1 VAKAVSVNQQLE
13 KLREEIRRHEELYY
27 AHDSPEIS
35 DREYDALLER
45 LQELER
51 QHPELISN
59 DSPTQRVG
67 GRPVEGFAQVV
78 HRRSMLSLDNSYNIE
93 ELRAFDVRCQRLA
106 DGRAVDYVAELKI
119 DGLSL
124 ALHYENQVL
133 ARAVTRG
140 DGRVGEDVTANA
152 RTIRSVPLRLNRIGA
167 SATDSDSK
175 FQIPDSKSQTS
186 DLKSQ
191 SSKNNPGVGDL
202 KSEISKNKSG
212 NNDLNSEISNAK
224 SESSNLKSEISNLK
238 SQSSKLKSEISNQK
252 SKNSSQKS
260 ETSNLRSE
268 IATVEVRGEA
278 FIPRKVFERIN
289 AEREDQ
295 NEPRFANPRNAAAGT
310 IRQLDPKITASRR
323 LEMFAY
329 DLLAG
334 ERKPFPT
341 HWQALNWMQQAGLR
355 INPERVLC
363 KSIDEVIEFANRM
376 EAKRDELD
384 YEIDGL
390 VVKVNS
396 TALQDEFGTT
406 NKAPRWA
413 IAYKYAAR
421 QATTQVLSI
430 VVQVG
435 RTGALTPVANLEPV
449 VLAGTT
455 VSRATLHNPD
465 EVKRLGIRIGDWVLI
480 EKGGD
485 VIPKVLKVIKAKR
498 TGAEKVFRMPRK
510 CPVCGGEISRPE
522 GEVVSRCIAADCP
535 AQLEGRLLH
544 FSSRRAM
551 RIEGL
556 GESLVHQLVES
567 GKVHDAGDLYSLTLE
582 DVADLERMAKKS
594 ASNLLAQIEASKHK
608 DLANL
613 IYALGLRHVGDRTA
627 TTLARQFGS
636 LEALSKATVEEL
648 DDVPEIGLTVAQSVR
663 DWFDDQGNLAL
674 CERLAAAGVQT
685 KMEMTRQQTD
695 ERFAGKTF
703 VLTGTLAGFTRDEAR
718 AAIEARGGRA
728 SGSVSKKTDFVVAGE
743 EAGSKLDKATELG
756 VTVLDEE
763 AFRKMLS

>member
-1 VAKAVSVNQQLE
+1 MKSEERGELSVAKAISVEQQLVE
-13 KLREEIRRHEELYY
+13 LREEIRRHEELYY

-35 DREYDALLER
+35 DREYDVLLER

-51 QHPELISN
+51 QHPELVTN

-78 HRRSMLSLDNSYNIE
+78 HRRAMLSLDNSYNIE

-133 ARAVTRG
+133 QRAVTRG
-140 DGRVGEDVTANA
+140 DGRVGEEVSANA
-152 RTIRSVPLRLNRIGA
+152 RTIRSIPLRINSKA
-167 SATDSDSK
+167 KPFATE
-175 FQIPDSKSQTS
+175 F
-186 DLKSQ
+186 
-191 SSKNNPGVGDL
+191 
-202 KSEISKNKSG
+202 
-212 NNDLNSEISNAK
+212 
-224 SESSNLKSEISNLK
+224 
-238 SQSSKLKSEISNQK
+238 
-252 SKNSSQKS
+252 
-260 ETSNLRSE
+260 
-268 IATVEVRGEA
+268 EVRGEA

-289 AEREDQ
+289 AEREAQD
-295 NEPRFANPRNAAAGT
+295 EPRFANPRNAAAGT

-334 ERKPFPT
+334 ERKPFAT
-341 HWQALNWMQQAGLR
+341 HWEALNWMEQAGLR
-355 INPERVLC
+355 VNPERVLC
-363 KSIDEVIEFANRM
+363 KSIEEVIEFANRM

-421 QATTQVLSI
+421 QAETKVLSI

-449 VLAGTT
+449 GLAGTT
-455 VSRATLHNPD
+455 VARATLHNPD

-485 VIPKVLKVIKAKR
+485 VIPKVLKVIEAKR
-498 TGAEKVFRMPRK
+498 TGTEKSFRMPRK

-544 FSSRRAM
+544 FASRRAM

-582 DVADLERMAKKS
+582 DIAGLERMAKKS
-594 ASNLLAQIEASKHK
+594 ASNLLAQIAASKQK

-663 DWFDDQGNLAL
+663 DWFDDEGNLAL
-674 CERLAAAGVQT
+674 CNRLAAAGVQT
-685 KMEMTRQQTD
+685 KRETIRRQTD
-695 ERFAGKTF
+695 DRFAGKTF
-703 VLTGTLAGFTRDEAR
+703 VLTGTLAGYTRDEAR
-718 AAIEARGGRA
+718 AAIEARGGRV